1 LDKLVSVDECNQSI
15 KLYKENSSK
24 ASCTMEIKHELT
36 KSKVKIVK
44 INIPILSGDSAN
56 ISFGLWFNMT
66 ADPTHNPPHS
76 MARGSHAHDRM
87 VVCFTTTCAIS
98 AYHH

>member
-1 LDKLVSVDECNQSI
+1 MNWTNLYLVDKCNQSI
-15 KLYKENSSK
+15 KLYKENS
-24 ASCTMEIKHELT
+24 TEIKYELT

-44 INIPILSGDSAN
+44 INIPILGRDSAN
-56 ISFGLWFNMT
+56 ISFGLWFDMI
-66 ADPTHNPPHS
+66 ADLTHNPPHS
-76 MARGSHAHDRM
+76 MVRGNHAHDRM